1 MSMIEQLKDLRENR
15 KSFLDGDPEHD
26 AVFLA
31 DISALDKAIELL
43 EAHDSSSLL
52 DDITQGKKP
61 YTQEYQYAVERGMEL
76 VETEVAK
83 IMGKEESD

>member
-1 MSMIEQLKDLRENR
+1 MSMIEQLKDLREDR

-43 EAHDSSSLL
+43 EAHDHSGLL
-52 DDITQGKKP
+52 
-61 YTQEYQYAVERGMEL
+61 
-76 VETEVAK
+76 
-83 IMGKEESD
+83 EE

>member
-1 MSMIEQLKDLRENR
+1 MSMIEQLKGLREDR

-43 EAHDSSSLL
+43 EAHDHSGLL
-52 DDITQGKKP
+52 
-61 YTQEYQYAVERGMEL
+61 
-76 VETEVAK
+76 
-83 IMGKEESD
+83 EE